1 MTLRD
6 IKILIN
12 LIDEKINCGLEID
25 ESLFIDF
32 KNKIQH
38 LNFIFATG
46 INLINEF
53 FILDNKLDSKI
64 SKNIF
69 KILNKN
75 KIFKEYST
83 IIADEGININY

>member
-1 MTLRD
+1 MNLFLL
-6 IKILIN
+6 ILKKKIH
-12 LIDEKINCGLEID
+12 
-25 ESLFIDF
+25 
-32 KNKIQH
+32 H

-53 FILDNKLDSKI
+53 FILDNKLDSKV

-75 KIFKEYST
+75 KIFKKYS
-83 IIADEGININY
+83 ILFADKGININY